1 MEQAENANLI
11 VSVPEVVNE
20 NLPMIQAGHATPAVV
35 EQVRQFYVS
44 IADIFEAWVRRC
56 NSPHTQR
63 AYRAD
68 VMSFV
73 QFMEFAWPDEA
84 TKLLAVKITD
94 VLDYID
100 ELRNARGFASK
111 TLNRHIA
118 SLSSFYKYLSAAA
131 AELRLPI
138 TVPNPAHAQ
147 FVARQSADPREET
160 KALSATRARQ
170 LMGMPAGEDLV
181 DYRDRAILKLYLYTG
196 IRLSTGCRLKVADF
210 HQEGEQA
217 TLRIHE
223 KGDKRRTIG
232 IHYNAAQAIQ
242 EYLEQAALVAGPLF
256 RAQAHAKKRDKL
268 SAEPISSRTMYR
280 LIQGYLCRLPGGLKK
295 EELEDGSVIEF
306 CIYSP
311 HSLRAT
317 VATLL
322 LDAGEDIRKVQDLL
336 GHKHVT
342 TTQIYDK
349 RRISPAQSSSHNV
362 PL

>member
-1 MEQAENANLI
+1 MPSGNDH
-11 VSVPEVVNE
+11 
-20 NLPMIQAGHATPAVV
+20 NLPAVIEPDVAADLPAILTGHATPAIA
-35 EQVRQFYVS
+35 EKVRKFYFSV
-44 IADIFEAWVRRC
+44 AEIFEAWVRRR
-56 NSPHTQR
+56 SSHHTQR

-73 QFMEFAWPDEA
+73 QFQEIAWPDES
-84 TKLLAVKITD
+84 TKLLAARITD
-94 VLDYID
+94 VLAYV
-100 ELRNARGFASK
+100 EYMKGERAMAPK
-111 TLNRHIA
+111 TINRHIA
-118 SLSSFYKYLSAAA
+118 SLSSFYKYLAGAA

-147 FVARQSADPREET
+147 FVTRQSSDPVDET
-160 KALSATRARQ
+160 KALTATRARQ

-196 IRLSTGCRLKVADF
+196 IRLATGCRLKVSDF
-210 HQEGEQA
+210 HQEDGES

-232 IHYNAAQAIQ
+232 IHFNAAQAIA
-242 EYLEQAALVAGPLF
+242 EYIEKAGIDSGPLF
-256 RAQAHAKKRDKL
+256 RAQAHARKRDKL
-268 SAEPISSRTMYR
+268 SAQPISSRTMYR
-280 LIQGYLCRLPGGLKK
+280 LIQGYLCRLPGAMKK
-295 EELEDGSVIEF
+295 EELEDGTTAEF
-306 CIYSP
+306 CLYTP

-336 GHKHVT
+336 GHRHVT

-349 RRISPAQSSSHNV
+349 RRIATSQSSSHNV
-362 PL
+362 PI